1 MELHRNK
8 DFSDEDVYQAWQT
21 YINTHPELH
30 ILINSMMA
38 SFPKR
43 KEGSE
48 FLVYVENPIQ
58 QQQFDNNMLDL
69 LEFMREKLSNDSFQL
84 RVELTDIS
92 NLPQILS
99 PKEFLKKTVAD
110 NKVLGNLLSEIEAEL
125 T

>member
-1 MELHRNK
+1 ML
-8 DFSDEDVYQAWQT
+8 DCT
-21 YINTHPELH
+21 YYLYKSLLERFPYVPGREVRRDAERLARARINPDH
-30 ILINSMMA
+30 
-38 SFPKR
+38 
-43 KEGSE
+43 
-48 FLVYVENPIQ
+48 
-58 QQQFDNNMLDL
+58 NMLDL